1 MIIIGTRGITS
12 STGQTGTFSCP
23 GCGQQASYRER
34 QIRQWLTLYFI
45 PVIPLG
51 LHGKFVEC
59 ENCRQAYDP
68 AILTYDPQA
77 DREAFGLALSELLAR
92 LALEDGTFTVE
103 ERQVIFDFYRR
114 TTDRDLDAG
123 ELTRI
128 VERIRR
134 EGPRFIESVKAVA
147 PTWSGEAIAWFIH
160 AAFSLACAEDDMT
173 AEKQKAL
180 AELPAALGV
189 SKEDFQRVVAASA
202 ESEQET
208 DA

>member
-12 STGQTGTFSCP
+12 STGETGAFACP
-23 GCGQQASYRER
+23 TCGKQSSYRER

-51 LHGKFVEC
+51 LAGKFVEC
-59 ENCRQAYDP
+59 ETCRQAYDP

-77 DREAFGLALSELLAR
+77 DREAFGRTLAELLAR

-103 ERQVIFDFYRR
+103 ERHVIFDFYRR
-114 TTDRDLDAG
+114 TTDRDLDPG

-128 VERIRR
+128 VDRVRR
-134 EGPRFIESVKAVA
+134 DGPRFIESAKAVA
-147 PTWSGEAIAWFIH
+147 PTWSGEALSWFIH
-160 AAFSLACAEDDMT
+160 AAFSLACAEDDMP

>member
-1 MIIIGTRGITS
+1 MLIIGTRGITS
-12 STGQTGTFSCP
+12 STGETGKFSCP
-23 GCGQQASYRER
+23 GCSTHASYRER

-51 LHGKFVEC
+51 IAGKYVEC

-77 DREAFGLALSELLAR
+77 DREAFGRTLSELLAR
-92 LALEDGTFTVE
+92 LALADGTFTVE
-103 ERQVIFDFYRR
+103 ERQVILTFYRK

-128 VERIRR
+128 VEGVRR
-134 EGPRFIESVKAVA
+134 DGRPFIESVKAVA

-173 AEKQKAL
+173 PEKQKAL
-180 AELPAALGV
+180 GELPAALGV